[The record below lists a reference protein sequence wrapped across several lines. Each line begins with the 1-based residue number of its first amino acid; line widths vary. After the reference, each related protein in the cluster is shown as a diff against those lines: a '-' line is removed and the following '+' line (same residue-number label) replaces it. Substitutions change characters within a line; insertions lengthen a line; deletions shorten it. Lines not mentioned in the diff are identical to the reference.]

1 MNTSIHNVK
10 NIVKG
15 EIKENTRKDYST
27 NKEVK
32 YYSMDITFIYDELG
46 TCKERYSENTM
57 WGDTEVSCSI
67 SLFADTKEALEIKA
81 KVLTT
86 EVA

>member
-1 MNTSIHNVK
+1 MNTSIHRVK
-10 NIVKG
+10 QIVKG
-15 EIKENTRKDYST
+15 EIVENTRVST
-27 NKEVK
+27 GGGFKK
-32 YYSMDITFIYDELG
+32 YYTMSITFIYDELG

-86 EVA
+86 EEG

>member
-10 NIVKG
+10 RIVTD
-15 EIKENTRKDYST
+15 EIVENTRVSAGGGFK
-27 NKEVK
+27 K
-32 YYSMDITFIYDELG
+32 YYTMSITFVYDELG
-46 TCKERYSENTM
+46 TCRERYSKNTM
-57 WGDTEVSCSI
+57 WGDTEVTYSI

-86 EVA
+86 EEG